1 MPDTGQTVSTPAK
14 TTRPD
19 GFGRRLVRRTR
30 DFFDGVAGQ
39 LFLYT
44 IGFVLLAQVLIYLV
58 AIGIQ
63 RDRWVRNMVTSS
75 GMAAMG
81 AETMATG
88 RVSDDLADAF
98 FNTMGVYTV
107 IVESGNK
114 RDLVVEQGARPEG
127 PIVPIYLTSKGQ
139 VQSGPMALT
148 HLFEPAGRQLHIF
161 SQPILTKYNQIEVRV
176 PEASLKQWLWAS
188 SGETALSSLLI
199 SAIAGALIYFTVYRL
214 VVRPMKGLTESVS
227 LFSKSPD
234 SPTIALPSAKSAEMR
249 RALAELQVMHKTVS
263 SAFRQRKRLADLG
276 EAVAK
281 INHDLRNSL
290 SAAEILSEGLAHSND
305 PRVREAAPMLERA
318 IERSITLAES
328 TLRYGRAET
337 PLPRLSPVVLRD
349 VVSEAM
355 VEGLIAWPNVQS
367 KIEIADDLRVS
378 ADSDHL
384 HRIITNLCRNAAK
397 AITGKT
403 DLAVP
408 GIVAARAIQRGQNV
422 LVEISDNGPGVAPAV
437 MADLFQPFA
446 KASSDGGAGLG
457 LAIARELARGMG
469 GDLELSASSPRG
481 ALFTLRLAAST

>member
-1 MPDTGQTVSTPAK
+1 
-14 TTRPD
+14 
-19 GFGRRLVRRTR
+19 
-30 DFFDGVAGQ
+30 
-39 LFLYT
+39 
-44 IGFVLLAQVLIYLV
+44 
-58 AIGIQ
+58 
-63 RDRWVRNMVTSS
+63 
-75 GMAAMG
+75 
-81 AETMATG
+81 
-88 RVSDDLADAF
+88 
-98 FNTMGVYTV
+98 
-107 IVESGNK
+107 
-114 RDLVVEQGARPEG
+114 
-127 PIVPIYLTSKGQ
+127 
-139 VQSGPMALT
+139 
-148 HLFEPAGRQLHIF
+148 
-161 SQPILTKYNQIEVRV
+161 
-176 PEASLKQWLWAS
+176 
-188 SGETALSSLLI
+188 
-199 SAIAGALIYFTVYRL
+199 
-214 VVRPMKGLTESVS
+214 MKGLTESVS

>member
-1 MPDTGQTVSTPAK
+1 MPDTGQTVTTPAE

-19 GFGRRLVRRTR
+19 AFGRHLAQRTR
-30 DFFDGVAGQ
+30 EFFDGVAGQ

-44 IGFVLLAQVLIYLV
+44 VGFVLLAQVLIYLI

-63 RDRWVRNMVTSS
+63 RDRWVRDMVTSS
-75 GMAAMG
+75 EMAAMG

-98 FNTMGVYTV
+98 FETMGVYTV
-107 IVESGNK
+107 IVESGDQ
-114 RDLVVEQGARPEG
+114 RELVLEQGARPQG

-139 VQSGPMALT
+139 VQSGPVALS

-227 LFSKSPD
+227 RFSQSPD
-234 SPTIALPSAKSAEMR
+234 SPTIALPSAKSSEMR
-249 RALAELQVMHKTVS
+249 RALAELQVMHQTVS

-290 SAAEILSEGLAHSND
+290 SAAEILSEGLAQSND

-337 PLPRLSPVVLRD
+337 PLPKLAPVVLKD
-349 VVSEAM
+349 VVAEAM
-355 VEGLIAWPNVQS
+355 VEGLIAWPSVQS
-367 KIEIADDLRVS
+367 KIEIPDDLRVS
-378 ADSDHL
+378 ADGDHL
-384 HRIITNLCRNAAK
+384 HRIITNLSRNAAK
-397 AITGKT
+397 AITGRT
-403 DLAVP
+403 DPAIP
-408 GIVAARAIQRGQNV
+408 GMVVARAVRRGQTV
-422 LVEISDNGPGVAPAV
+422 LVEISDNGPGVAPAA
-437 MADLFQPFA
+437 MGDLFQPFA

-469 GDLELSASSPRG
+469 GDLELTESGPRG
-481 ALFTLRLAAST
+481 ALFTLRLTAST

>member
-1 MPDTGQTVSTPAK
+1 MPDTGRIDSTSIK
-14 TTRPD
+14 TDRP
-19 GFGRRLVRRTR
+19 GTLAGGIAHRTR

-44 IGFVLLAQVLIYLV
+44 VGFVLLAQILIYLA

-63 RDRWVRNMVTSS
+63 RDRWVRDMVTSS
-75 GMAAMG
+75 EMAAMG
-81 AETMATG
+81 AETMATR

-98 FNTMGVYTV
+98 FETMGVYTV
-107 IVESGNK
+107 IVESGTQ
-114 RDLVVEQGARPEG
+114 REVVLERGAAPQG

-139 VQSGPMALT
+139 VQSGPAALS

-188 SGETALSSLLI
+188 SGETALNSLII

-227 LFSKSPD
+227 LFAQSPD
-234 SPTIALPSAKSAEMR
+234 SPTIALPSAKSSEMR
-249 RALAELQVMHKTVS
+249 RALAELQVMHQTVS
-263 SAFRQRKRLADLG
+263 GAFRQRKRLADLG

-290 SAAEILSEGLAHSND
+290 SAAEILSEGLAQSND

-337 PLPRLSPVVLRD
+337 PLPKLAPVMLKD
-349 VVSEAM
+349 VVTEAM
-355 VEGLIAWPNVQS
+355 VEGLIAWPSVQPR
-367 KIEIADDLRVS
+367 IEIPSDLRVS
-378 ADSDHL
+378 ADADHL
-384 HRIITNLCRNAAK
+384 HRIITNLSRNAAK
-397 AITGKT
+397 AITDNT
-403 DLAVP
+403 DRTIP
-408 GIVAARAIQRGQNV
+408 GIVVARAAKRGQTV
-422 LVEISDNGPGVAPAV
+422 LIEISDNGPGIAPVA
-437 MADLFQPFA
+437 MGDLFQPFA
-446 KASSDGGAGLG
+446 KASSGGGAGLG

-469 GDLELSASSPRG
+469 GELELSESG
-481 ALFTLRLAAST
+481 AQGTQFTLRLAAYG

>member
-1 MPDTGQTVSTPAK
+1 MPDTGRIDSTSIK
-14 TTRPD
+14 TDRP
-19 GFGRRLVRRTR
+19 GTLAGGIAHRTR

-44 IGFVLLAQVLIYLV
+44 VGFVLLAQILIYLA

-63 RDRWVRNMVTSS
+63 RDRWVRDMVTSS
-75 GMAAMG
+75 EMAAMG
-81 AETMATG
+81 AETMATR
-88 RVSDDLADAF
+88 RVSDALADAF
-98 FNTMGVYTV
+98 FETMGVYTV
-107 IVESGNK
+107 IVESGTQ
-114 RDLVVEQGARPEG
+114 REVVLERGAAPQG

-139 VQSGPMALT
+139 VQSGPAALS

-188 SGETALSSLLI
+188 SGETALNSLII

-227 LFSKSPD
+227 LFAQSPD
-234 SPTIALPSAKSAEMR
+234 SPTIALPSAKSSEMR
-249 RALAELQVMHKTVS
+249 RALAELQVMHQTVS
-263 SAFRQRKRLADLG
+263 GAFRQRKRLADLG

-290 SAAEILSEGLAHSND
+290 SAAEILSEGLAQSND

-337 PLPRLSPVVLRD
+337 PLPKLAPVMLKD
-349 VVSEAM
+349 VVTEAM
-355 VEGLIAWPNVQS
+355 VEGLIAWPSVQPR
-367 KIEIADDLRVS
+367 IEIPSDLRVS
-378 ADSDHL
+378 ADADHL
-384 HRIITNLCRNAAK
+384 HRIITNLSRNAAK
-397 AITGKT
+397 AITDNT
-403 DLAVP
+403 DRTIP
-408 GIVAARAIQRGQNV
+408 GIVVARAAKRGQTV
-422 LVEISDNGPGVAPAV
+422 LIEISDNGPGIAPVA
-437 MADLFQPFA
+437 MGDLFQPFA
-446 KASSDGGAGLG
+446 KASSGGGAGLG

-469 GDLELSASSPRG
+469 GELELSESG
-481 ALFTLRLAAST
+481 AQGTQFTLRLAAYG